1 MGQTRWAD
9 SGGSQGFSGQTKG
22 QNMKCGR
29 RGVERNKD
37 GVVGPTE
44 VATMSHQRW
53 WCDGVSAD
61 AGYYPSPASVF
72 EGVWGPVH
80 NYQK

>member
-1 MGQTRWAD
+1 MGPRGFEVKLLVNTRRLP
-9 SGGSQGFSGQTKG
+9 G
-22 QNMKCGR
+22 
-29 RGVERNKD
+29 GVERNKD
-37 GVVGPTE
+37 WVVGPAE

-53 WCDGVSAD
+53 WFDGVSAD

-72 EGVWGPVH
+72 EGVWGPVQ